1 RQLRLRDL
9 GGLIVIDFIDM
20 EDNRNQRSIE
30 QCLRKALR
38 VDRARAQLG
47 RISRFGLMEL
57 SRQRLR
63 PALNEG
69 SHITCPR
76 CTGTGVIR
84 DSESSALH
92 VLRLLQEEAMKE
104 GTAAIHA
111 QLPVDVST
119 FLLNEKRHDLTKI
132 ESQFSVTLTL
142 IPSKNLETP
151 HHIIERLRFDDPRLE
166 ELQSSYQHIQEEE
179 VTSLTPHR
187 THEIKARPEAVVK
200 GITPAQPAPGAN
212 GGATTATQDGLWQ
225 RIVSWFKGPETSSD
239 AQKKQ
244 SANEG
249 SSQQKSG
256 RDR

>member
-1 RQLRLRDL
+1 YETEYNTEVVFPNHVKSNRSIRGAKLEETPLSTNLEAVEAAPRQIRLRDL

-38 VDRARAQLG
+38 VDRARVQIG

-92 VLRLLQEEAMKE
+92 VLRFLHEEAM
-104 GTAAIHA
+104 I
-111 QLPVDVST
+111 
-119 FLLNEKRHDLTKI
+119 
-132 ESQFSVTLTL
+132 
-142 IPSKNLETP
+142 
-151 HHIIERLRFDDPRLE
+151 
-166 ELQSSYQHIQEEE
+166 
-179 VTSLTPHR
+179 
-187 THEIKARPEAVVK
+187 
-200 GITPAQPAPGAN
+200 
-212 GGATTATQDGLWQ
+212 
-225 RIVSWFKGPETSSD
+225 
-239 AQKKQ
+239 
-244 SANEG
+244 
-249 SSQQKSG
+249 
-256 RDR
+256 